1 MYHNL
6 QCKLLVESKSI
17 KAAPGCDL
25 CFTGTIICTLH
36 STKDVVD
43 GWIDVLCIMCCC
55 SWSQAPGHF
64 LPISLCTADCD
75 QGRPKPGT
83 VDTLQW
89 ETRVSKP
96 VEPSPSFLQLPPACT
111 QLNIRMRR
119 RAGSPT
125 PRITWQLLL
134 PPRSHRSDHDQ
145 TRSRRKQTRWATVQ
159 ALCFCC
165 WAFLYWVAW
174 PFRPFLNTWWSRY
187 RAGMVLFRR
196 HSTADTSRLMRRL
209 GKTSTTGEY
218 QIYNSKSSCLLHNF
232 CTVWSTHELY
242 LVVAAKLNAEW
253 QLALYSRL
261 LSPKYCSYKPF
272 TILTLEFWLFCGG
285 RPQHPF
291 SILRV
296 KTRELLLLRHCVDK
310 LFSVQV
316 CGECQW
322 PKNGSSG
329 SVASK
334 FQNNT
339 NCDCRFCSF

>member
-1 MYHNL
+1 MWSTFYWNNHL
-6 QCKLLVESKSI
+6 HTAQYERCCRRL
-17 KAAPGCDL
+17 DWR
-25 CFTGTIICTLH
+25 TLH
-36 STKDVVD
+36 NVLLELIPSTRSFPSNLTVYCRLWPGQAKAWRCWHPTVRNQSTKA
-43 GWIDVLCIMCCC
+43 
-55 SWSQAPGHF
+55 SRTF
-64 LPISLCTADCD
+64 TISPAA
-75 QGRPKPGT
+75 
-83 VDTLQW
+83 LQ
-89 ETRVSKP
+89 
-96 VEPSPSFLQLPPACT
+96 QLPPACT

-322 PKNGSSG
+322 PKNRSSG